1 MKSQFML
8 RRKSLLILVFVA
20 SILALGF
27 HTQVQAQGR
36 VSLTIGAP
44 PTTSPL
50 YAYYV
55 GLAKSV
61 KSVYPDIETT
71 VTECQGA
78 VDITKRLRQGLV
90 DFGNSTSD
98 QIYESRKGTGA
109 YQDKPWD
116 GLRVLWSFGFNVCQ
130 WIVTKTSGV
139 KFANELTD
147 KGFNPGG
154 TGGAI
159 VTVTQDVFNL
169 LGIKPKYYTASQH
182 DAIEAMMNR
191 RIMGTAKMGPVPDGF
206 VMQVAA
212 SNPIEVVGLT
222 EAELKR
228 VLKEFPYLLEYKI
241 SKGAYSGT
249 QEAKLVTIITSATA
263 TKALPQEVGYK
274 LFKAMWEGG
283 KTHWVAAYDSSTSK
297 DIDVPVWTLK
307 SADFLHAGSVQYLK
321 EKGFDVPKHLIPS
334 EYKP

>member
-1 MKSQFML
+1 MN
-8 RRKSLLILVFVA
+8 RRMNLFILVFVA
-20 SILALGF
+20 LVLTLILQS
-27 HTQVQAQGR
+27 QVQAQGR

-44 PTTSPL
+44 PTTSPV
-50 YAYYV
+50 YAYFV
-55 GLAKSV
+55 GIAKSV

-98 QIYESRKGTGA
+98 QLYESRKGTGP
-109 YQDKPWD
+109 YKDKPWD
-116 GLRVLWSFGFNVCQ
+116 GLRLLWSYDYLPCQ

-147 KGFNPGG
+147 KVFNPGG
-154 TGGAI
+154 KGGAI

-169 LGIKPKYYTASQH
+169 LGIKPKYYTASQP
-182 DAIEAMMNR
+182 DAIEAMANR
-191 RIMGTAKMGPVPDGF
+191 RIMGTAKMGPVPDSF

-212 SNPIEVVGLT
+212 SNPIEVIGLT
-222 EAELKR
+222 EAEMKR
-228 VLKEFPYLLEYKI
+228 VLKEFPYLMEYKI
-241 SKGAYSGT
+241 SKGAYPGT
-249 QEAKLVTIITSATA
+249 QEAKIVTVITSSTA

-283 KTHWVAAYDSSTSK
+283 KTHWQAAYPSSANT
-297 DIDVPVWTLK
+297 DVPALTFK
-307 SADFLHAGSVQYLK
+307 ASDFLHAGAVQYLK
-321 EKGFDVPKHLIPS
+321 EKGYDVPKHLIPP
-334 EYKP
+334 EYKN